1 MPIPCHLNVSP
12 CVKTNITTIL
22 TQSKSQEFPSSRVD
36 DKCSQ
41 MPGVLRTIKKA
52 SDINNE
58 AI

>member
-1 MPIPCHLNVSP
+1 MSIVSP
-12 CVKTNITTIL
+12 LNASPCKHEHLMLL

-36 DKCSQ
+36 DRCSQ